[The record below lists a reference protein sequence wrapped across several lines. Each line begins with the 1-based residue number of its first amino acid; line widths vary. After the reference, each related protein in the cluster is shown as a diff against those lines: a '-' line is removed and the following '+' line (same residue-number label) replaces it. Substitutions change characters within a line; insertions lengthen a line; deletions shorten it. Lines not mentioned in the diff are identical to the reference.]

1 MIENKVLIKNLETHY
16 KVFGQGK
23 PILILHGWPS
33 SSDKW
38 QEVAQILAK
47 KYLVIVPDLP
57 AFGKTQ
63 EPNLAWDT
71 NDYIEWLREFCDN
84 VEGLQKEFYLIGH
97 SFGGALAAKFT
108 VQYNQLNKILF

>member
-84 VEGLQKEFYLIGH
+84 VEGLQKELVIEIGF
-97 SFGGALAAKFT
+97 SNAFFT
-108 VQYNQLNKILF
+108 